1 MYARHWARPRVH
13 SVRYELDTTKEA
25 ASKCGLIGGRGVDG
39 EGRRGGDG
47 GRVGVG
53 ALLSNLW
60 GDDAELLESVANA
73 AVKSVAA
80 QVAMAPP
87 AAHRTPS
94 ALAGGAHCSATLGST
109 GRVLSS
115 PFGPPVCLKPL
126 TSGRLSHNGGGHSGP
141 TTQPGQRRGSR
152 PRQTG
157 QRPPVTATS
166 ESEGRFV
173 RQTSGGGCTG
183 CFFRLKFAAVFAEDL
198 SEVAATAPPS
208 CSRSAG
214 HQRQPKHKSPVD
226 PVRPVKLCLL
236 RTPRCPSS
244 PPSLSPRT
252 YLARALPPRRPPPA
266 AARKLRSPVH
276 AARSPS
282 RSHAMCARARRP
294 ASQRNS
300 TIHHSP

>member
-1 MYARHWARPRVH
+1 MAK
-13 SVRYELDTTKEA
+13 EGEA
-25 ASKCGLIGGRGVDG
+25 ATAVELGLVRCFPTYGVTMLSFW
-39 EGRRGGDG
+39 R
-47 GRVGVG
+47 
-53 ALLSNLW
+53 ALPTPPSRAW
-60 GDDAELLESVANA
+60 PP
-73 AVKSVAA
+73 KSPWPR
-80 QVAMAPP
+80 QLHTAPP
-87 AAHRTPS
+87 PPS
-94 ALAGGAHCSATLGST
+94 AGGAHCSATLGNT

-294 ASQRNS
+294 ASQRNR